1 MNEEN
6 IVLYKNVVVPVS
18 PVIRPIRD
26 NGFGSVE
33 GLEDDELAEP
43 EELERMVFI
52 EEFGPVLALPAPK
65 RKNVI
70 TPDIDE
76 DGKPDWGAF
85 GTVDFDRYRPKRSKE
100 SYVIEQ
106 LQRELFGQNLMI
118 EIISNRLDAYA
129 RYSILKY
136 VFKGIIDIGHISDMD
151 MYLLVERVQRAIYL
165 VKKIATLKAKAKAR
179 HRARLRKFLEL

>member
-1 MNEEN
+1 MNEEK
-6 IVLYKNVVVPVS
+6 IVLYRDIEVPVS
-18 PVIRPIRD
+18 AVLRPVRD
-26 NGFGSVE
+26 KGFGSVE

-52 EEFGPVLALPAPK
+52 DEFEPVLALPAPK
-65 RKNVI
+65 SKNVI
-70 TPDIDE
+70 KPDIDE

-85 GTVDFDRYRPKRSKE
+85 GTVDFDRYRHKPNKE

-106 LQRELFGQNLMI
+106 LQSELFQQNLMI
-118 EIISNRLDAYA
+118 EIISSRLDAYA

-136 VFKGIIDIGHISDMD
+136 VFKGVIDIGHISDMD

-165 VKKIATLKAKAKAR
+165 VKKIATLKAKAKGR
-179 HRARLRKFLEL
+179 HRARLRKVLEL